1 MENQKTAD
9 LIVKCLEQEGVE
21 YVFGIPGEEN
31 IKLVNAIHRSNKIK
45 FILVRHE
52 QGASFMASIYGRI
65 AGKAGVCTATLGP
78 GAINLLLG
86 TADAYTESSPLVA
99 ISAQVGLNRIYKE
112 THQTVDLLAMFKPV
126 TKWAEMVLTPTSIP
140 ELVRQAFDSAQ
151 SERPGSTYI
160 AVPQDLED
168 MSVPADLVP
177 ISTNTKHK
185 SVASTDSIDKA
196 VDLLRT
202 AKNPV
207 LLVGHGAVRSRAKD
221 EVRALAKYLNIPV
234 STTFMAKGLVSD
246 REKNVLGV
254 VGFMNHDYENF
265 AFDKADLILSIGY
278 ELQEFAPVKINPKKD
293 KKIIHL
299 NSFILDID
307 ANFSI
312 DVSVE
317 GDVKTSVQ
325 MLLEALKAK
334 NLVFNERKPAIKE
347 MVESE
352 LAAGERSNDFP
363 IKPQRL
369 VSSIRKALKDD
380 EIVLADT
387 GAIKMWMSRLYPSY
401 EPNTCIISNG
411 LSTMSFSL
419 PGAIGAYYAVDRK
432 KKILATMGDG
442 SFLMNSQEI
451 ETAVRENVPLK
462 VLIWED
468 KAYGLIKWK
477 MDMEIKSHDDVD
489 FTNPD
494 FVKYAESFGAKGYR
508 ITKTEELDTIL
519 NKALNEDGVSIIT
532 CPVDYSENM
541 KLTEK
546 LGELTMPN

>member
-1 MENQKTAD
+1 MEAQKTAD
-9 LIVKCLEQEGVE
+9 LLVKCLEQEGVE

-31 IKLVNAIHRSNKIK
+31 IKLVNAIHRSSKIK

-86 TADAYTESSPLVA
+86 VTDAYTESTPVVA

-126 TKWAEMVLTPTSIP
+126 TKWAEMVLTPNSVP

-160 AVPQDLED
+160 AIPQDIED
-168 MSVPADLVP
+168 MSVSAELAP
-177 ISTNTKHK
+177 ISINTKHK
-185 SVASTDSIDKA
+185 SIASQDSIDQA
-196 VDLLRT
+196 VALLQT

-207 LLVGHGAVRSRAKD
+207 MLVGHGAVRSGAKD

-246 REKNVLGV
+246 RESNVLGV

-278 ELQEFAPVKINPKKD
+278 ELQEFAPTKINPNKD
-293 KKIIHL
+293 KKIIHV

-317 GDVKTSVQ
+317 GNVKTSTQ
-325 MLLEALKAK
+325 MLLNTLKAK
-334 NLVFNERKPAIKE
+334 SISFKETKPVIKE
-347 MVESE
+347 MVASE
-352 LAAGERSNDFP
+352 LVNGEKNNDFP
-363 IKPQRL
+363 VKPQRL

-419 PGAIGAYYAVDRK
+419 PGAIGAYYAVDGK

-477 MDMEIKSHDDVD
+477 MDMEMKSHDDVD

-508 ITKTEELDTIL
+508 ITKTEDLDVIL
-519 NKALNEDGVSIIT
+519 NKALKEDGVSIIT